1 MHHGRFYDSTTG
13 EIVDTLNFVFY
24 PGPASA
30 TGEDLLEIFPH
41 GNPLLIER
49 IMDMLLQ
56 SGEARLAEP
65 GEFTRRSF
73 ENGKIDLVQ
82 AESVGELIH
91 AQNLAALKNAQRLL
105 SGELSARLRALRDQ
119 ILELSALLELDVDF
133 AEEEADPDYASWKS
147 RLEGVNRELQHLM
160 KGFESGKSLNRIPLV
175 ALFGAPNAGKSSLI
189 NALLGMDRLLVSAR
203 AGTTRDYVEVPFR
216 LPGGLIHLVDTAGL
230 GDAVDELDAAAMQ
243 RTRQVLE
250 RADFKIGLQDGTDS
264 PAVAFESSQTF
275 DLLVLTKSDLP
286 AFVSRPHHKSVSSV
300 TGEGL
305 TELVDV
311 LQTELF
317 ASGGADEETVYLA
330 GERQFRAVSAAQE
343 RVAAA
348 LLHMEKRPAIEVLAF
363 EVREAGDSMRAL
375 LGEISADDVLHRIF
389 SSFCIGK

>member
-1 MHHGRFYDSTTG
+1 MHHGRLSDPATG
-13 EIVDTLNFVFY
+13 EILDHLNFVFY
-24 PGPASA
+24 PGPATA
-30 TGEDLLEIFPH
+30 TGEDMLEIFPH

-49 IMDMLLQ
+49 ILDLLLR

-82 AESVGELIH
+82 AESVGEVIH
-91 AQNLAALKNAQRLL
+91 AQNLAALKNAQKLL
-105 SGELSARLRALRDQ
+105 SGDLSKRLRDLRDQ

-133 AEEEADPDYASWKS
+133 AEEEADPDYASWKK
-147 RLEGVNRELQHLM
+147 RLTAVNDELKKLM

-189 NALLGMDRLLVSAR
+189 NALLGLERLLVSAR

-216 LPGGLIHLVDTAGL
+216 LPGGMIHLVDTAGL
-230 GDAVDELDAAAMQ
+230 GRPVDELDEAAMS
-243 RTRQVLE
+243 RTRELLK
-250 RADFKIGLQDGTDS
+250 RADFKIGLQDGTAAD
-264 PAVAFESSQTF
+264 PGVGDGETF
-275 DLLVLTKSDLP
+275 DMRVRTKSDLP
-286 AFVSRPHHKSVSSV
+286 GFVFHPGCHNVSSV

-305 TELVDV
+305 PELLEI
-311 LQTELF
+311 LQAELF
-317 ASGGADEETVYLA
+317 QRGSDEETVLLA
-330 GERQFRAVSAAQE
+330 GERQYQAVSAAQE
-343 RVAAA
+343 RIAAA
-348 LLHMEKRPAIEVLAF
+348 LEQMDKNPAIEVLAF
-363 EVREAGDSMRAL
+363 EVREAGDLMRGL